1 VTFWVCKH
9 LLATKIV
16 RITILGL
23 VTNVEIWS
31 EVEACVAVIA
41 ACLPTLRPLFA
52 GKSPESLIGS
62 IRSIFSPNTVKNSRS
77 AVDRSNQEGYV
88 KQSEEDGIHL
98 QTIGWP
104 NFSSVGIEMTGSN
117 SENFNVDEDHITVK
131 NDVDYR
137 EEREE
142 LF

>member
-1 VTFWVCKH
+1 MTFWVCKH
-9 LLATKIV
+9 PQATKIGRLTV
-16 RITILGL
+16 QGL
-23 VTNVEIWS
+23 VTNVEICS

-62 IRSIFSPNTVKNSRS
+62 IRSIFSLNTVNNSSS
-77 AVDRSNQEGYV
+77 AAGRSNQEGYV
-88 KQSEEDGIHL
+88 EQSEEDGIHL

-104 NFSSVGIEMTGSN
+104 NFSSVGIEITGSN

-131 NDVDYR
+131 NDVEYR
-137 EEREE
+137 EEREA
-142 LF
+142 LY